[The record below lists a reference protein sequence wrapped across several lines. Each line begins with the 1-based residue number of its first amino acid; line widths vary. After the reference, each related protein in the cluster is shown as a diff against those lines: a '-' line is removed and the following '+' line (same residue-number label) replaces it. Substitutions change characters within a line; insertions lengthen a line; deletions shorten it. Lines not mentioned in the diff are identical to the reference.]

1 VVGSG
6 NAVIANDVQES
17 RDWFPDTDKETGFQ
31 TRAVLALPLQV
42 KENIIGVIEVINK
55 KDGSAFDEEEQEL
68 LTVFSGQAAVAIE
81 NARLY
86 TLTDQ
91 ELAARLEELSVLQ
104 RMDRELNASLDIR
117 RTMRITLDWAMKQ
130 SDSEAG
136 LIGVVEDR
144 ALHVLASEGYGTRFE
159 DQESPVFGGFAAIEA
174 AITSGTVQE
183 PDPTATG
190 TETALPDAVSQVV
203 IPIRREEE
211 VIAALML
218 ESPREGQYPEESLRF
233 LSRLSDHAAIAI
245 SNAQLYQ
252 AVQEANLAK
261 SDFVSF
267 VSHELK
273 TPMTSIKGYTDLL
286 AAGSVGTV
294 SEAQANFLST
304 IRSNVDRMATLV
316 SDLADI
322 SRIEAG
328 KLSLEFGEIPVAE
341 IVDEVVRSTRRQIE
355 EKSQELSV
363 EIEREDL
370 AAWGDRT
377 RLIEILTNLVSNA
390 NKYTPA
396 EGKIWIR
403 AAKLS
408 GAGPHTGGLQAVQ
421 ITVEDSGIGISE
433 EDQKKIFQKFF
444 RSDDQKAREAPG
456 TGLGLNITKSL
467 VEMQGGKIWFESEY
481 RRGTAFHFTVPIAEP

>member
-1 VVGSG
+1 
-6 NAVIANDVQES
+6 
-17 RDWFPDTDKETGFQ
+17 
-31 TRAVLALPLQV
+31 
-42 KENIIGVIEVINK
+42 
-55 KDGSAFDEEEQEL
+55 
-68 LTVFSGQAAVAIE
+68 
-81 NARLY
+81 
-86 TLTDQ
+86 
-91 ELAARLEELSVLQ
+91 
-104 RMDRELNASLDIR
+104 
-117 RTMRITLDWAMKQ
+117 
-130 SDSEAG
+130 
-136 LIGVVEDR
+136 
-144 ALHVLASEGYGTRFE
+144 
-159 DQESPVFGGFAAIEA
+159 
-174 AITSGTVQE
+174 
-183 PDPTATG
+183 
-190 TETALPDAVSQVV
+190 
-203 IPIRREEE
+203 
-211 VIAALML
+211 
-218 ESPREGQYPEESLRF
+218 
-233 LSRLSDHAAIAI
+233 
-245 SNAQLYQ
+245 
-252 AVQEANLAK
+252 
-261 SDFVSF
+261 
-267 VSHELK
+267 
-273 TPMTSIKGYTDLL
+273 MTSIKGYTDLL

-328 KLSLEFGEIPVAE
+328 KLSLEFGEIPVAG

-377 RLIEILTNLVSNA
+377 RLIQILTNLVSNA